1 MMVKKWRAMLFSL
14 AGLVF
19 GLAPNMP
26 VYAQQKIETNHEKLI
41 KQGLTRIENHVEP
54 LLKIEDVFLQ
64 AITDAEEPIS
74 ATDSDERCFDIKQ
87 IVTEGVTVFSD
98 EELAKVSDPYVNQ
111 CLGLH
116 QINQLVSRF
125 SNLYLMQGY
134 ITSRAYIKPQD
145 LSTGTLSIVVL
156 EGYVQSIIDP
166 SQGISQKQL
175 ALSFPVEHG
184 ELLNLRDLE
193 QGLENLNR
201 LGQNRA
207 TTALSPGD
215 FQGSSVVVVNNNL
228 SPFWRGGL
236 SVSNTGVEE
245 TGLYQL
251 DGYLIYDNLFG
262 VNDSI
267 IASFSSNIGEHDLP
281 ESKSRSYSLIGNVP
295 YGYWFLTVN
304 GTYFEYGQTVLG
316 NVANFLTHGTSLNT
330 SVKVEHMLYR
340 GERDK
345 VNIGAAFLRKEN
357 ENFIEDVYLET
368 SSRTLYIWQLSADY
382 TRYFS
387 FGSLNGR
394 VQIDHSVP
402 WFDASTNLVD
412 AELDYQFTKYQLD
425 LTFST
430 SFDLW
435 TQYVQYITS
444 IHILSSPEE
453 ILTSE
458 GLSVGGRYSVRGI
471 ANDSLF
477 GYHGGYLRNDFNFPL
492 QASWLNPVNLSLFTG
507 LDVGVSNLPDYPD
520 LDSEWMAGAI
530 AGFRASYRRVNFSA
544 SYAKALRVPDIL
556 NAEEH
561 VFDITLGIN
570 F

>member
-1 MMVKKWRAMLFSL
+1 MVKKRRSALLSL
-14 AGLVF
+14 GGLVF
-19 GLAPNMP
+19 GLVPNMT
-26 VYAQQKIETNHEKLI
+26 VFAQQEIETNHEKLI

-54 LLKIEDVFLQ
+54 LLKVQDVFLQ
-64 AITDAEEPIS
+64 PIAAVEEPIS
-74 ATDSDERCFDIKQ
+74 ATDSDERCFDIKK
-87 IVTEGVTVFSD
+87 IVVEGVTVFGP
-98 EELAKVSDPYVNQ
+98 EELARVSDLYLNQ

-145 LSTGTLSIVVL
+145 LSEGKLSIVVL
-156 EGYVQSIIDP
+156 EGYIQSIIAP
-166 SQGISQKQL
+166 SQDISQKQL
-175 ALSFPVEHG
+175 ALSFPVVNG

-201 LGQNRA
+201 LGQNNA
-207 TTALSPGD
+207 ITALSPGD

-228 SPFWRGGL
+228 SPFWRGAL

-251 DGYLIYDNLFG
+251 DGHLIYDNLFG

-281 ESKSRSYSLIGNVP
+281 ESKSRSYSLIGNIP
-295 YGYWFLTVN
+295 YGYWFFTVN

-316 NVANFLTHGTSLNT
+316 NVADFLTHGTSSST

-345 VNIGAAFLRKEN
+345 ISIAGAFLRKEN
-357 ENFIEDVYLET
+357 QNFIEDVYLET

-402 WFDASTNLVD
+402 WFDASTTLVD
-412 AELDYQFTKYQLD
+412 AELDYQFTKYQFD

-435 TQYVQYITS
+435 SQYVQYITS

-453 ILTSE
+453 ILSSE

-477 GYHGGYLRNDFNFPL
+477 GYHGGYLRNDFNVPL
-492 QASWLNPVNLSLFTG
+492 QVNWLNPVNLSFFTG
-507 LDVGVSNLPDYPD
+507 IDVGVSNLPEYPD

-530 AGFRASYRRVNFSA
+530 AGIRGSYRRVNFSA
-544 SYAKALRVPDIL
+544 SYAKALRVPKIL
-556 NAEEH
+556 NAEDH
-561 VFDITLGIN
+561 VFDITVGIN